1 MSDGTNGSHGTHGPQ
16 HTHGSYGSC
25 FDTLGAQYID
35 GEWRAGTGS
44 WDIVDFNPYDGEK
57 LASITVAGVDEIDQA
72 YRAAERAQPSWAA
85 VNPYRRRL
93 VFERALRVIDDNEP
107 ELTAAITAECGGTAV
122 KAAFELH
129 LAREFLREAIQLA
142 LRAEGR
148 ILPAPDD
155 TRENRLYRVPV
166 GVVGVIS
173 PFNFPFLLSI
183 KSVAPALALGNAV
196 VLKPHQNTPICGGG
210 LVAKLFEDAGLPGG
224 VLNVVVTDIAEIGDA
239 LIEHPVPKVISFT
252 GSDKVGRHVATVA
265 ASHFKRTILELGGNS
280 ALIVLDDADVDY
292 AVDAAV
298 FSRFIH
304 QGQVCMAAN
313 RVLVDRSVEREFT
326 EKFVAKV
333 RTLKVGDPGD
343 PATHIGPLI
352 NSGQAEAITSLV
364 DQTVADGATAL
375 LRGRT
380 DGTLV
385 GPSVLTGLPADSP
398 ILAQE
403 IFGPVALIIP
413 FDGED
418 EAVRLANATPYG
430 LSGAVHTGDVERGVR
445 VAQRIETGMI
455 HVNDST
461 VHDEAIVPFGGEKHS
476 GVGRLNGDS
485 MVDAF
490 TTTKWIS
497 IQHGRSSF
505 PF

>member
-1 MSDGTNGSHGTHGPQ
+1 MS
-16 HTHGSYGSC
+16 Y
-25 FDTLGAQYID
+25 FDELAFQYID

-72 YRAAERAQPSWAA
+72 YRAAERAQKRWGAT
-85 VNPYRRRL
+85 NPYTRRL
-93 VFERALRVIDDNEP
+93 VFERALRVVDEREA
-107 ELTAAITAECGGTAV
+107 ELAAAITAECGGTAV

-129 LAREFLREAIQLA
+129 LVREFLREALHLA

-148 ILPAPDD
+148 ILPSPDD
-155 TRENRLYRVPV
+155 TKENRLYRLPV

-210 LVAKLFEDAGLPGG
+210 LVAKVFEEAGLPAG

-239 LIEHPVPKVISFT
+239 LIEHPVPRVISFT

-265 ASHFKRTILELGGNS
+265 ASHFKRTVLELGGNS

-313 RVLVDRSVEREFT
+313 RVLVDRSVEAEFT

-333 RTLKVGDPGD
+333 KTLKVGDPGD

-352 NSGQAEAITSLV
+352 NAGQAEAINTLL
-364 DQTVADGATAL
+364 DQSVADGATAL
-375 LRGRT
+375 LRGT
-380 DGTLV
+380 TTGTLV
-385 GPSVLTGLPADSP
+385 APSVLTGLPADSP

-413 FDGED
+413 FDGEE
-418 EAVRLANATPYG
+418 EAVRIANATPYG
-430 LSGAVHTGDVERGVR
+430 LSGAVHTGDIERGVR
-445 VAQRIETGMI
+445 IAKRIDTGMI
-455 HVNDST
+455 HVNDGT

-476 GVGRLNGDS
+476 GVGRLNGDA
-485 MVDAF
+485 MVDVF

-497 IQHGRSSF
+497 IQHGRSRF